1 MAVGCTMAASL
12 KASESSSAREPE
24 KTKNF
29 VSEAPRVI
37 YGEYSRVN
45 AKQMC
50 RRNSIS
56 MSSKVS
62 GKNAAIEKNLE
73 LIDDAKF
80 LFLSVNKLTFFSLL
94 ARVHTKCR

>member
-12 KASESSSAREPE
+12 KASESSSARVPE

-29 VSEAPRVI
+29 ISKAPRVI
-37 YGEYSRVN
+37 DEEYSRVN

-56 MSSKVS
+56 MGSKVF
-62 GKNAAIEKNLE
+62 GKNAAIEKNVE
-73 LIDDAKF
+73 LFNEAKF
-80 LFLSVNKLTFFSLL
+80 LFLLVNKLT
-94 ARVHTKCR
+94 